1 MARFANRSAAGREL
15 AVAAAHLRDA
25 DPVILALPRGGV
37 PVAAELASAYAALLD
52 VLLVRKIGAPGN
64 PEFGIGA
71 VTDNAPAQL
80 DDRLVRATGAEPD
93 WLEAEIAR
101 QQALNA
107 RRRALYTPHA
117 RPTKLAGRCVIVVD
131 DGIATGGTMRAA
143 ILALRARR
151 PARIIIAVPVA
162 PPDALAVLRPLV
174 EAVICLETD
183 PEFHAVGQFYDD
195 FTQTTDDEV
204 IALLQAARQRAEP

>member
-1 MARFANRSAAGREL
+1 M
-15 AVAAAHLRDA
+15 AAAHLREA

-37 PVAAELASAYAALLD
+37 PVAAELARAFDAPLD
-52 VLLVRKIGAPGN
+52 VLLVRKIGAPAN
-64 PEFGIGA
+64 PEYGIGA
-71 VTDNAPAQL
+71 VTDGAPAQL
-80 DDRLVRATGAEPD
+80 DQQLVRATGAEPD
-93 WLEAEIAR
+93 WLAEQVAR
-101 QQALNA
+101 QQAVNLA
-107 RRRALYTPHA
+107 RRALYTPAAHP
-117 RPTKLAGRCVIVVD
+117 RSLVGRCVIVVD

-183 PEFHAVGQFYDD
+183 PEFHAVGQFYGD
-195 FTQTTDDEV
+195 FAQTTDDEV
-204 IALLQAARQRAEP
+204 IALLQAVRKPAEP

>member
-15 AVAAAHLRDA
+15 AVAAAYLRDA
-25 DPVILALPRGGV
+25 GPVILALPRGGV
-37 PVAAELASAYAALLD
+37 PVAAELARELNAALD

-64 PEFGIGA
+64 PEYGIGA
-71 VTDNAPAQL
+71 VTDGAPAQL
-80 DDRLVRATGAEPD
+80 DHQLVRATGAEPD
-93 WLEAEIAR
+93 WLDAEIAR
-101 QQALNA
+101 QQALNM
-107 RRRALYTPHA
+107 RRRALYTPKIRA
-117 RPTKLAGRCVIVVD
+117 LNLAGRCVILVD

-143 ILALRARR
+143 ILALRARH
-151 PARIIIAVPVA
+151 PARIILAIPVA

-174 EAVICLETD
+174 EAIICLETD

-204 IALLQAARQRAEP
+204 IALLQSVQKHAEP